1 MQSTVD
7 SQALGRRRCV
17 CVRQRNQHSGMPAH
31 SGKKVTAL
39 VLESECAIVIAKP
52 VEKVTFLEL
61 VLVIHCSWQ
70 DRVC

>member
-1 MQSTVD
+1 
-7 SQALGRRRCV
+7 
-17 CVRQRNQHSGMPAH
+17 MPAH